1 MTSLNL
7 TLPTANYTITVGK
20 GILSE
25 ADKYF
30 NLNGK
35 CFIITDDGVP
45 MEYSETVAKLCKDVK
60 IHTIK
65 SGESSKSIDT
75 LSDILKAMLDFSM
88 TREDTVIAIGGGVV
102 GDISGLAASLYM
114 RGVKFYNVPTTL
126 LSQLDSSIGGKT
138 AIDFCGVKN
147 AVGAFYQPKGVL
159 IDTNTL
165 KTLDKR
171 QFNAG
176 MAEAIKMALTSNE
189 SLLSFIESNEITL
202 SNIEHIIIESL
213 KIKKAVV
220 EEDVSEAGIRK
231 ILNFGHILGHG
242 IEAAE
247 GLSGLLHGECV
258 ALGMLPMCNDEVRER
273 LIPVQKKAGLPT
285 VYEGDVGEALSFV
298 THDKKCE
305 GGEVSV
311 ILVEKIGSYEIK
323 RMPLAEFSEKIKNYR
338 WS

>member
-7 TLPTANYTITVGK
+7 TLPTGEYSITVGN
-20 GILSE
+20 GVIAC

-30 NLNGK
+30 DLNRK
-35 CFIITDDGVP
+35 CLIVTDDGVP
-45 MEYSETVAKLCKDVK
+45 TEYSLTVAKSCKNAR

-65 SGESSKSIDT
+65 SGEKSKNIDV
-75 LSDILKAMLDFSM
+75 LSAILKAMLDFEM
-88 TREDTVIAIGGGVV
+88 TRSDAVIAVGGGVV

-114 RGVKFYNVPTTL
+114 RGIEFYNIPTTL

-147 AVGAFYQPKGVL
+147 IVGAFYQPSGVL

-189 SLLSFIESNEITL
+189 SLLSFIESTEITL
-202 SNIEHIIIESL
+202 SNVEHIIIESL

-220 EEDVSEAGIRK
+220 EEDVREAGIRK
-231 ILNFGHILGHG
+231 ILNFGHTLGHG
-242 IEAAE
+242 IEAAAE
-247 GLSGLLHGECV
+247 GSLLHGECV
-258 ALGMLPMCNDEVRER
+258 GIGMIPVCSATVKDR
-273 LIPVQKKAGLPT
+273 LIRILKKFSLPT
-285 VYEGDVGEALSFV
+285 DKTVDINEAFKYV
-298 THDKKCE
+298 MHDKKTADD
-305 GGEVSV
+305 GISV
-311 ILVEKIGSYEIK
+311 IMVNSVGAYEIRK
-323 RMPLAEFSEKIKNYR
+323 MNISDFRRIVEENFR
-338 WS
+338 